1 MEVTREKGMESGYD
15 YILKEDNKILR
26 IAFGSN
32 LDLYWS
38 LTDLEADR
46 TLDTL
51 YDEVYNSFVITKEN
65 YHIYTLFK
73 KLVEDIKLP
82 RVYEPLKREQLDE
95 EDLPDPE
102 IEEILDELNHGK
114 SEEERCNEWNTE
126 LKSSERYQKL
136 YDGENIRWHSDDD
149 YYEDADRVIITE
161 LEDSVLLEFYRP
173 KLTLK
178 NAGFRM
184 PGNITVRFRNSGST
198 YDPFN
203 IVFMKMYQKLQEY
216 NPDYHQV
223 HFEEI
228 TYQKTLKK
236 IDK

>member
-114 SEEERCNEWNTE
+114 SEEERCNEWNQE
-126 LKSSERYQKL
+126 LKNSNRYQKL

-149 YYEDADRVIITE
+149 CYEVADRVMITE
-161 LEDSVLLEFYRP
+161 LDDSILLEFYRP
-173 KLTLK
+173 ETTFGTI
-178 NAGFRM
+178 GFRM
-184 PGNITVRFRNSGST
+184 PGTVTIRFRNSGST
-198 YDPFN
+198 YDPLN